1 MDDVIYEEF
10 KGTGNMELHLNRKLA
25 NRRVF
30 PAIDVKL
37 SGTRREELLLGEMEL
52 RKVWLLRKIMDSYDT
67 AEATEQL
74 IERLKEFKSNKAFL
88 ESADV
93 K

>member
-1 MDDVIYEEF
+1 MKNSKAPATWSCIS
-10 KGTGNMELHLNRKLA
+10 TGNFLTA
-25 NRRVF
+25 GF
-30 PAIDVKL
+30 PALDVKL
-37 SGTRREELLLGEMEL
+37 SGTRREELLMSEKEL
-52 RKVWLLRKIMDSYDT
+52 KKMWLLRKVMDNYDP

-74 IERLKEFKSNKAFL
+74 IERLKEFKTNKAFF